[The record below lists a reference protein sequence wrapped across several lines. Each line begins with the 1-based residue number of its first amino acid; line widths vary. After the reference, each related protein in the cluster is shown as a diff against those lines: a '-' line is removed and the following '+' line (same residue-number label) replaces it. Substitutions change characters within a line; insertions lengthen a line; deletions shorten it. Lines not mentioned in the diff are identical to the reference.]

1 MKKAVFSA
9 FFILEPLLHFI
20 HISEFHV
27 CLIKD
32 EVAVTIIKGIN
43 DIIRFLLMSGAKG
56 MMLCRE
62 KIHLNM

>member
-1 MKKAVFSA
+1 MSV
-9 FFILEPLLHFI
+9 FFILEPLLHII

-32 EVAVTIIKGIN
+32 EVAVTIIN
-43 DIIRFLLMSGAKG
+43 DIKDLIRYFLSGVKG